1 MDGSLLIAH
10 AFVYVNTAGAEDPI
24 AKEHLGCGQVSS
36 EFGIKFF
43 LTSVISYLLS
53 FPKVFKSQIKKKKEE
68 KEGEKDGGRERERR
82 ENQGCVSD
90 FSDCLYIFRYP
101 RVIAKYFK
109 MTPGGPLA
117 I

>member
-53 FPKVFKSQIKKKKEE
+53 FPKVFKSQIKKKKKRKRK
-68 KEGEKDGGRERERR
+68 KERRMGGEREREGKTRAAC
-82 ENQGCVSD
+82 QTFQTVSIS
-90 FSDCLYIFRYP
+90 FGIQE
-101 RVIAKYFK
+101 
-109 MTPGGPLA
+109 
-117 I
+117 